1 MNKFKHDILLRIVK
15 SINII
20 LITIPFA
27 VCWFFYY
34 ADHVVSPF
42 YSKGNWLVILL
53 FLVFYITFGRIYD
66 AFLISIYSVAEIM
79 YSQILSAMLSDG
91 VMYVVICLLSK
102 GFPNL
107 LPGILAI
114 AGQLVLSVLWARGA
128 RRWYFRTF
136 EPQPTTII
144 YDERRGISRLIEE
157 HGLKNK
163 YDVQYAVSV
172 D

>member
-91 VMYVVICLLSK
+91 VMYV
-102 GFPNL
+102 
-107 LPGILAI
+107 
-114 AGQLVLSVLWARGA
+114 
-128 RRWYFRTF
+128 
-136 EPQPTTII
+136 II
-144 YDERRGISRLIEE
+144 
-157 HGLKNK
+157 
-163 YDVQYAVSV
+163 
-172 D
+172 

>member
-79 YSQILSAMLSDG
+79 CSQILSAMLSDG
-91 VMYVVICLLSK
+91 VMYVIICLLSK

-114 AGQLVLSVLWARGA
+114 AGSFFFQCYGHAEQDDGTFGRSNHSL
-128 RRWYFRTF
+128 RRSFMM
-136 EPQPTTII
+136 
-144 YDERRGISRLIEE
+144 SAEE
-157 HGLKNK
+157 
-163 YDVQYAVSV
+163 
-172 D
+172 

>member
-66 AFLISIYSVAEIM
+66 AFLYQYTLSLKSCIHKYFRQCCLTESCMSSFVCCPKASPIC
-79 YSQILSAMLSDG
+79 SQA
-91 VMYVVICLLSK
+91 
-102 GFPNL
+102 FWQ
-107 LPGILAI
+107 LPGSFFFQCYGHAEQDD
-114 AGQLVLSVLWARGA
+114 G
-128 RRWYFRTF
+128 TF
-136 EPQPTTII
+136 GRSNHSLRQ
-144 YDERRGISRLIEE
+144 SFMMSAEE
-157 HGLKNK
+157 
-163 YDVQYAVSV
+163 
-172 D
+172 